1 MVKNDDKD
9 IWVILW
15 CVGGGGGI
23 IISSCLFKDKHKHK
37 HKQKDEVKTIW
48 VILWCVAGGGG
59 IIISSCLVRAAL
71 HAHSVTRE
79 YTEYTS
85 KLYIT

>member
-1 MVKNDDKD
+1 MLA
-9 IWVILW
+9 ILW
-15 CVGGGGGI
+15 CVAGGGGI
-23 IISSCLFKDKHKHK
+23 IISSCLVKDKDKNKDKHKHK
-37 HKQKDEVKTIW
+37 HKDEVKTIW

>member
-1 MVKNDDKD
+1 MKPVAIVMLLLTSAFWLIKDNRKDKVSD
-9 IWVILW
+9 IWVILR
-15 CVGGGGGI
+15 
-23 IISSCLFKDKHKHK
+23 
-37 HKQKDEVKTIW
+37 
-48 VILWCVAGGGG
+48 CVAGGGG